1 MHIVL
6 VDGSR
11 TGLLILHRM
20 LENRCA
26 DVALFTDGQEALD
39 YIRATPQADVL
50 ITSFELATISGA
62 ELCWEV
68 RLLADAGRPIYVIA
82 MSANTDA
89 QHAIAVLDA
98 GADDFMAKPPRPDEL
113 AARLRVAE
121 RTVHM
126 QRRLIELAT
135 LDPLSGILNRRAYR
149 EKAEAVQSQLEPGSP
164 LALILMDVD
173 HFKRVNDIYGHD
185 AGDEVIRQ
193 LGRLRMPPD
202 ALYARLGGEEFGIL
216 LPGVPLDGAM
226 SVAEW
231 LRSQIAGIEITIGTE
246 TVAVTA
252 SFGVACG
259 EHSEG
264 LDDLYR
270 RADAAL
276 YHAKHS
282 GRNRVATLTA
292 AFAA

>member
-20 LENRCA
+20 LESRGC
-26 DVALFTDGQEALD
+26 DVAMFMDGQEALD
-39 YIRATPQADVL
+39 YIRTTPEVDVL
-50 ITSFELATISGA
+50 MTSFELATISGA
-62 ELCWEV
+62 ELCWEA

-121 RTVHM
+121 RTVRM
-126 QRRLIELAT
+126 QQRLIELAT
-135 LDPLSGILNRRAYR
+135 LDPLSGVLNRRAYR
-149 EKAEAVQSQLEPGSP
+149 DKAEVLIGALPPGAPVSF
-164 LALILMDVD
+164 ILFDVD
-173 HFKRVNDIYGHD
+173 HFKRVNDVYGHD

-193 LGRLRMPPD
+193 LGKLRMPPD
-202 ALYARLGGEEFGIL
+202 ALFTRLGGEEFGVL
-216 LPGVPLDGAM
+216 LADVPLEGAM
-226 SVAEW
+226 SVADW
-231 LRSQIAGIEITIGTE
+231 LRGQIAGIEVPVGAE
-246 TVAVTA
+246 TLSITA
-252 SFGVACG
+252 SFGVAAR
-259 EHSEG
+259 ETNET
-264 LDDLYR
+264 LDELYR